1 MNPGEIDYGGMM
13 QRALRGVLAEA
24 LGLVAEHG
32 PVGAHHFYIKFDTTH
47 AGVTMPDWLKAQ
59 FPEEMTIVLQH
70 EFWDLAVTADRFSVT
85 LSFNDRAAALTI
97 PFDAVLQFVDPHAE
111 FGLKF
116 DGHEVEDEEETPELP
131 DVDPEPD
138 PDPSPRPNGGG
149 DVVSLDKFRKQ

>member
-1 MNPGEIDYGGMM
+1 MNPGQIDYGGMM

-85 LSFNDRAAALTI
+85 LSFSDKAAALVI

-116 DGHEVEDEEETPELP
+116 DGQEVEDEEETPELP
-131 DVDPEPD
+131 DVDPEPEPD
-138 PDPSPRPNGGG
+138 PDPRPNGGG
-149 DVVSLDKFRKQ
+149 DVVSLDKFRKG